1 MDNFG
6 STLKKMRSDKGFSQ
20 EAFAKEIDVHVTN
33 LSKYERNISIP
44 SLEVAKRIALTLETS
59 LDILVFGN
67 KTIEDDIND
76 NELATLFKKAQL
88 LSDKQKDTVK
98 DFLSAFV
105 LKADLTQKLTK

>member
-1 MDNFG
+1 MNNFG

-59 LDILVFGN
+59 LDTLVFGD

-88 LSDKQKDTVK
+88 LSGKQKDTVK